1 MSLLGKGRN
10 EIAAV
15 HLVKCYCLPVLTCA
29 CEIWRL
35 SSAEYHNIDVIWNNS
50 FRRIF
55 SSCWRESTIGL
66 QFYCGCLPMKCLIEQ
81 QTILFYQRILRVWFC
96 VFCYNWNRDLSPLY
110 W

>member
-1 MSLLGKGRN
+1 MSRGYKTTGSCKYHVNFKNIMSLLGKGRN

-50 FRRIF
+50 FRRIY
-55 SSCWRESTIGL
+55 SAVVDAKAQL
-66 QFYCGCLPMKCLIEQ
+66 A
-81 QTILFYQRILRVWFC
+81 
-96 VFCYNWNRDLSPLY
+96 YNFIVVAFQ
-110 W
+110 